1 MPGSDAELLNTIRSG
16 DSAPF
21 DLLRARHAAA
31 ARYLAAQL
39 LSEPAAAD
47 ATVELAFSRV
57 LDAIRRGGGP
67 TDAFRP
73 YLLTAVRRAAAGSAP
88 VPVDDQQLPD
98 PGQLLAGTA
107 ATGPDGAPVLQA
119 FLSLPERWRAALWHT
134 DIELATPAEAAP
146 LLGLTA
152 AGVLDLARRARDGL
166 ARAHLQLRQSAGEPD
181 PAALADPGSAL
192 REAVAPAVLGAA
204 AAAYLAGLTEAGVA
218 GAGGTRA
225 TRPARAGRTARPA
238 RSSRSG
244 AAGAAARRSAR
255 SGSTAAPPAAVAAGW
270 LRHTSGQQRAI
281 AAGVAAVLAMFAI
294 GGYVLSTGSGAS
306 TPAAS
311 TQTADTATSPAS
323 PAPTRSTSPAPR
335 PSHPAAGPRT
345 TPPGTPGKLPPT
357 SATPI
362 AAPPPPGPPAAGP
375 PPPPTHRR
383 PGRPQ
388 GPRRPHAQ
396 ITTQVSVFGPWGRS
410 SVAAVAFSIADA
422 GPQATA
428 QLSAYVSLPP
438 DATLVTGGHWGG
450 DRGGWNCSARPGG
463 VSCAHAPISA
473 AGRTGGLLTVQVTGS
488 RACGQP
494 VQVSVSG
501 GASTASAQSAGTI
514 QCSRWHRGWSGHAA
528 ARPGAA
534 QQAAA
539 QQTAARQPAAG
550 SAGPGQHW
558 NGQHWNGGAWGGRDW
573 HGQGSGRREDDH
585 GSRHWWRWS
594 GR

>member
-1 MPGSDAELLNTIRSG
+1 MSEASGASMPGSDAELLNTIRSG

-31 ARYLAAQL
+31 ARYLAGQL

-73 YLLTAVRRAAAGSAP
+73 YLLTAVRRAAAGSSAP

-98 PGQLLAGTA
+98 PGQLLAGPAT
-107 ATGPDGAPVLQA
+107 TGPDGTLVQQA

-166 ARAHLQLRQSAGEPD
+166 ARAYLQLRQSAGEPD
-181 PAALADPGSAL
+181 PAALADPGTAL
-192 REAVAPAVLGAA
+192 REAVAPAVLGEA

-218 GAGGTRA
+218 GAGGA
-225 TRPARAGRTARPA
+225 MRPARSGRTARPA
-238 RSSRSG
+238 RSSRSAAAVG
-244 AAGAAARRSAR
+244 ATGRKNARSGPQAAAGAAV
-255 SGSTAAPPAAVAAGW
+255 GGW

-294 GGYVLSTGSGAS
+294 GGYVLSTGSGAG

-311 TQTADTATSPAS
+311 TQTADTATSAS
-323 PAPTRSTSPAPR
+323 PAPTSTSPAPR
-335 PSHPAAGPRT
+335 PSHTAGPGT

-362 AAPPPPGPPAAGP
+362 AAPPPPGPPASGP
-375 PPPPTHRR
+375 PPTPRR
-383 PGRPQ
+383 PGHPP

-396 ITTQVSVFGPWGRS
+396 VTTQVSVFGPGGHS
-410 SVAAVAFSIADA
+410 SVAAVAFSIADV
-422 GPQATA
+422 GPAATA
-428 QLSAYVSLPP
+428 PLSAYVSLPP

-450 DRGGWNCSARPGG
+450 DRSGWNCSARPGG
-463 VSCAHAPISA
+463 VSCAHAAISA
-473 AGRTGGLLTVQVTGS
+473 AGRTGGLIIVQVTGS

-494 VQVSVSG
+494 VQVSVTG
-501 GASTASAQSAGTI
+501 GASTASAQSAGAI
-514 QCSRWHRGWSGHAA
+514 QCSRWHRGWS
-528 ARPGAA
+528 RQGAA

-539 QQTAARQPAAG
+539 QQPAARQPAAG
-550 SAGPGQHW
+550 SRPGQ
-558 NGQHWNGGAWGGRDW
+558 QW
-573 HGQGSGRREDDH
+573 HGQQWHGQDWRGNGSGRWGDDH
-585 GSRHWWRWS
+585 GSRRRWWRRS